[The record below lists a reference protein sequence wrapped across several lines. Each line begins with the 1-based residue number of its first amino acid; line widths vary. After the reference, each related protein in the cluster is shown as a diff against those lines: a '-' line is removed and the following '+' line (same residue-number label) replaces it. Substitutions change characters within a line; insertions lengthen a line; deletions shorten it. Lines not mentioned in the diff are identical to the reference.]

1 VARSGQSPALV
12 LPVLPCGAPVVLLWC
27 RCGAAVLLPVL
38 PCGAPVVLAL
48 PQLNDALS
56 LGLHRVWK
64 RMTVAW
70 SG

>member
-1 VARSGQSPALV
+1 MPSLV
-12 LPVLPCGAPVVLLWC
+12 SCGADVVLD
-27 RCGAAVLLPVL
+27 
-38 PCGAPVVLAL
+38 L